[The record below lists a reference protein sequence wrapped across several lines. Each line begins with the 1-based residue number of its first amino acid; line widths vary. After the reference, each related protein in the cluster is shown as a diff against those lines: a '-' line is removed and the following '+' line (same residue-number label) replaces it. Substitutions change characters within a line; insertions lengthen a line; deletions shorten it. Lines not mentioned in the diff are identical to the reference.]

1 MAFAALSQGNLVNML
16 RSTAL
21 LSPIAHMNL
30 IPSKFTKLAAD
41 LFLADV
47 CERHIIIFSFF

>member
-1 MAFAALSQGNLVNML
+1 ML

-30 IPSKFTKLAAD
+30 IPSELTKAFAD
-41 LFLADV
+41 LFLANVSDKKKNT
-47 CERHIIIFSFF
+47 I

>member
-1 MAFAALSQGNLVNML
+1 MAFAALSQGKLVNML

-30 IPSKFTKLAAD
+30 IPSKFTKLGAD

-47 CERHIIIFSFF
+47 CKRHIIVFS